1 MESSSSSTRHHEQE
15 PCKPKNACTKDT
27 DDLASILHE
36 DPYDVL
42 DKVIR
47 LIRDPSYNVNTKEQ
61 PSSAIDRA
69 RDGSTATRTRRD
81 EKGGAGEEDN
91 DLKVTL
97 RQVKNLARQLGIPA
111 HVVRDKISAVVR
123 IVHHE

>member
-1 MESSSSSTRHHEQE
+1 M
-15 PCKPKNACTKDT
+15 
-27 DDLASILHE
+27 
-36 DPYDVL
+36 
-42 DKVIR
+42 DKVVR

-69 RDGSTATRTRRD
+69 RDRSSATRTRRD
-81 EKGGAGEEDN
+81 EKGGTGVEEEDN
-91 DLKVTL
+91 DLKVTV

-111 HVVRDKISAVVR
+111 HIVRDKISAVVR